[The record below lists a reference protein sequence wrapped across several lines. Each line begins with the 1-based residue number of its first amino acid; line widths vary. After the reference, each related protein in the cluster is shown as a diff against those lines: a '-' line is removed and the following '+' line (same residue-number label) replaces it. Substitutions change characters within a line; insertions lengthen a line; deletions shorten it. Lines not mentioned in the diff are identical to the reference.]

1 MLSNLPQDEE
11 LLRAD
16 LSIAENSLDAT
27 RQAIANN
34 RVSQEEEKLILAAA
48 LSRYAEALLRFSRLV
63 LDGEVPADLR

>member
-16 LSIAENSLDAT
+16 LSIAENSLYAT

-34 RVSQEEEKLILAAA
+34 RMSHEEGKSILAAA
-48 LSRYAEALLRFSRLV
+48 LSRYATAIRRFSRP
-63 LDGEVPADLR
+63 GA

>member
-34 RVSQEEEKLILAAA
+34 RVSHEEGKLILAAA
-48 LSRYAEALLRFSRLV
+48 LSRYAVALLRFSRLV